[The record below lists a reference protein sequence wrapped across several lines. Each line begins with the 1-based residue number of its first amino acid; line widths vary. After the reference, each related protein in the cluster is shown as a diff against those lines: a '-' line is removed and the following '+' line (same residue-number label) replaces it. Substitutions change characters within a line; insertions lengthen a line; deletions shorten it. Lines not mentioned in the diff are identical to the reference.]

1 MFLFWELLHSKIH
14 SLAILN
20 RKLWCVFI
28 LWAISPSPGVAEA
41 ILVFWIYLAVFEF
54 YLCFFYSTVNDI
66 LCCICL
72 YIMKLCGMCLGFSVQ
87 MTITSM
93 SIMLSMPMPSLIGW
107 IWCWSPCLVGNVAG
121 KRYTI
126 HCCYKCESLLT
137 DSVEE
142 GRMIPLYTFVLP
154 LPQWGMPQL
163 KKASHCSQLSS
174 FWCCFHLL

>member
-1 MFLFWELLHSKIH
+1 MVCVHTLGNFPFSWS
-14 SLAILN
+14 SRSDTGILN
-20 RKLWCVFI
+20 L
-28 LWAISPSPGVAEA
+28 PGS
-41 ILVFWIYLAVFEF
+41 FWVLFM
-54 YLCFFYSTVNDI
+54 LFYSTVNDI

-126 HCCYKCESLLT
+126 RCCYKCECLLT

-154 LPQWGMPQL
+154 LPLWGMPQL

-174 FWCCFHLL
+174 FRCCFHLL